1 MMQRPEGSDAGRS
14 KEPDAWKAIS
24 VLPLSGSEVRT
35 MNDSSIINPRH
46 MTTRDLALFGVQDLA
61 FIKAVSVND
70 EVGYAIHA
78 ADGTQMA
85 LVTDRDVAFAAVRQH
100 GLEPVSVH

>member
-1 MMQRPEGSDAGRS
+1 
-14 KEPDAWKAIS
+14 
-24 VLPLSGSEVRT
+24 
-35 MNDSSIINPRH
+35 MNNDTSIINPRH
-46 MTTRDLALFGVQDLA
+46 MSTRDLAAFGVQDLA

-85 LVTDRDVAFAAVRQH
+85 LVNDRDVAFAAVRQH
-100 GLEPVSVH
+100 GLEPVSVINGPKRSEGPSAIEAPRSEPSRRTPAPGA

>member
-1 MMQRPEGSDAGRS
+1 MM
-14 KEPDAWKAIS
+14 
-24 VLPLSGSEVRT
+24 
-35 MNDSSIINPRH
+35 DSLNLRH
-46 MTTRDLALFGVQDLA
+46 MSSRDLAAFGMQDMA
-61 FIKAVSVND
+61 FVKRVDVND

-85 LVTDRDVAFAAVRQH
+85 VLTDRDVAFAAVRQH

>member
-1 MMQRPEGSDAGRS
+1 
-14 KEPDAWKAIS
+14 
-24 VLPLSGSEVRT
+24 
-35 MNDSSIINPRH
+35 MNNDTTITNPRH
-46 MTTRDLALFGVQDLA
+46 MSAHDLAAFGVQDLA
-61 FIKAVSVND
+61 FIKPVSVND

-85 LVTDRDVAFAAVRQH
+85 LVGDRDVAFAAVRLL

>member
-1 MMQRPEGSDAGRS
+1 
-14 KEPDAWKAIS
+14 
-24 VLPLSGSEVRT
+24 
-35 MNDSSIINPRH
+35 MNNDTTILNPRH
-46 MTTRDLALFGVQDLA
+46 MSAHDLAAFGVQDLA
-61 FIKAVSVND
+61 FIKPVSVND

-85 LVTDRDVAFAAVRQH
+85 LVGDRDVAFAAVRQH